1 MIELRQF
8 RQFVAVAEE
17 MNFRRAA
24 ERLHM
29 AQPPLTAAIRRI
41 EAELGVMLIER
52 SNRIERLTAAGGVF
66 LIEARRAIAQSERAI
81 ELAKRAGHGL
91 AGTLRVAFVATAA
104 HDLLPGIVRAF
115 RAQHGDVALDLQE
128 ATTAQQA
135 AALRD
140 DRADVGLAALP
151 LPEGVALKTVS
162 LRKTGLMA
170 AVPRDHAYASR
181 KKLRLADLAHEP
193 WILFPPSLGP
203 GLHRRIVTACAQAG
217 FAPAVVQQAV
227 QMDTIVSLVASGL
240 GVSLVPPA
248 LAEVGRRG
256 VRFVELQGR
265 GTPVR
270 YELGLAYARRSPLVD
285 AFVTAASAV
294 AAGR

>member
-1 MIELRQF
+1 MMIELRQF

-115 RAQHGDVALDLQE
+115 RAQHWRCGARPSRKPRRRSRSRPC
-128 ATTAQQA
+128 ATTGPMSDS
-135 AALRD
+135 R
-140 DRADVGLAALP
+140 RCRFPKGLP
-151 LPEGVALKTVS
+151 
-162 LRKTGLMA
+162 
-170 AVPRDHAYASR
+170 
-181 KKLRLADLAHEP
+181 
-193 WILFPPSLGP
+193 
-203 GLHRRIVTACAQAG
+203 
-217 FAPAVVQQAV
+217 
-227 QMDTIVSLVASGL
+227 
-240 GVSLVPPA
+240 
-248 LAEVGRRG
+248 
-256 VRFVELQGR
+256 
-265 GTPVR
+265 
-270 YELGLAYARRSPLVD
+270 
-285 AFVTAASAV
+285 
-294 AAGR
+294 